1 MMEKLQCT
9 CCGGKLVMNANGNAV
24 CQFCGMEYAPEAMK
38 KLIVEMKGT
47 VQVEGVDTADALAKR
62 AETFLSLGERG
73 DARMNFQK
81 LTQLAPDDYRG
92 WWGLTRVFDWD
103 DYFRKNAGEPLEMP
117 SCCQRALR
125 FAPEGKKAE
134 IRACYNEKAQ
144 MIGGRVAQNYAK
156 TQQQLSAIG
165 AKRKQYER
173 MSAAL
178 LQEERQAT
186 LREQRLNKYGDYRR
200 HVTAGTVLA
209 NFLFFAAAVALNVF
223 LPHPIS
229 LVVLVVAAFF
239 LLEMCYLAVQKNRYK
254 RAGERIRQIRSRQ
267 AQLAREKWEFEQE
280 EKRLQEQT
288 L

>member
-134 IRACYNEKAQ
+134 IRAFYNEKAQ
-144 MIGGRVAQNYAK
+144 KIGGRVAQNYAK

-178 LQEERQAT
+178 LQEEDEDDLSAT
-186 LREQRLNKYGDYRR
+186 STSPAIR
-200 HVTAGTVLA
+200 
-209 NFLFFAAAVALNVF
+209 
-223 LPHPIS
+223 
-229 LVVLVVAAFF
+229 VVAAVYWPVAAAI
-239 LLEMCYLAVQKNRYK
+239 YLAWSFLGGEWGISWVVWPI
-254 RAGERIRQIRSRQ
+254 AGVLYAGLWSASAALGSAADDTRSRTRR
-267 AQLAREKWEFEQE
+267 A
-280 EKRLQEQT
+280 
-288 L
+288 